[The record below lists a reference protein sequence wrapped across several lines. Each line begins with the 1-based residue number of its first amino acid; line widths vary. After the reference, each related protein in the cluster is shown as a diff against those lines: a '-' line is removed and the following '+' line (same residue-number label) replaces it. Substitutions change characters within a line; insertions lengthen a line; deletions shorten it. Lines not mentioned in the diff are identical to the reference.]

1 MQNRREV
8 NQDGLRPFALC
19 AVNCK
24 KGSEPTFAALQ
35 AQNPRPP
42 LTLRRFRPK
51 AAFQRQI
58 RLPRCGPSKRTPAAR
73 AELAHSNRMAG
84 AYKTE

>member
-24 KGSEPTFAALQ
+24 KGSNRTCGGAAAQFREPRQRIDVPGPNLPFIGFADA
-35 AQNPRPP
+35 
-42 LTLRRFRPK
+42 
-51 AAFQRQI
+51 
-58 RLPRCGPSKRTPAAR
+58 AAR
-73 AELAHSNRMAG
+73 RPES
-84 AYKTE
+84 

>member
-24 KGSEPTFAALQ
+24 KGSLQTFSAAQDAPKL
-35 AQNPRPP
+35 NPFCHRQQRP
-42 LTLRRFRPK
+42 FWGH
-51 AAFQRQI
+51 
-58 RLPRCGPSKRTPAAR
+58 RLWQGVCVRIPMIQPSRS
-73 AELAHSNRMAG
+73 AHP
-84 AYKTE
+84 E

>member
-24 KGSEPTFAALQ
+24 KGSKRSCGAAAGCMTSLAVLRDARGPKRPLIQISAKVRFETF
-35 AQNPRPP
+35 
-42 LTLRRFRPK
+42 
-51 AAFQRQI
+51 
-58 RLPRCGPSKRTPAAR
+58 
-73 AELAHSNRMAG
+73 
-84 AYKTE
+84 